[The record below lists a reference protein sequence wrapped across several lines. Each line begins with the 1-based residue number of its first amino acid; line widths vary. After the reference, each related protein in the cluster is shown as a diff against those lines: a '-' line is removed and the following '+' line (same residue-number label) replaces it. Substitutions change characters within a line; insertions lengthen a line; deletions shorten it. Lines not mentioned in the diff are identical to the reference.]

1 LTAQGKRTDNLRK
14 QFPEITRAYDS
25 YLTCRAQSALV
36 VEVPRGKATMRKIVI
51 YTSGYAQLPG
61 TGGVLDQSHR
71 LMALFAAFREG
82 DALAT
87 SKALS

>member
-1 LTAQGKRTDNLRK
+1 
-14 QFPEITRAYDS
+14 
-25 YLTCRAQSALV
+25 
-36 VEVPRGKATMRKIVI
+36 VI